1 MAWRDNLRQASFRG
15 VKFNVDGSSLSAGRR
30 IARHEYPQ
38 RDIPYAEDMGRRA
51 REYKVEAFVLGDPN
65 VDNDYMVPRDAL
77 LDAIE
82 KAGPGQLVHPYY
94 GTVSVTV
101 FGEVQISESTREG
114 GMAKFA
120 LTFLEAGKQE
130 EPKSAEDTD
139 AKLTDQKGVC
149 DASFAKD
156 FAADFSVDGLPDFA
170 VDDALGQADD
180 LMALPDVDLGSVDW
194 IRADP
199 TSVLTSLLP
208 ENLRKS
214 LDAPLALAQGVI
226 GLIGGAQ
233 RWLSF
238 FNFSEGLASSASA
251 VTATTASRLAVVG
264 NQTAFSDLVRGG
276 ATSSRIYELATT
288 QPATTVE
295 AQVLRSEI
303 VQRADAILFSDN
315 VSQATSQAVV
325 QLRTVALQHLASN
338 TVELPSLV
346 SVTQQQVRPS
356 VVLAHDF
363 YGDTWYAEGRSDDLV
378 SRNSVAHPGFVPAGQ
393 PLQFV
398 SE

>member
-15 VKFNVDGSSLSAGRR
+15 VKFNVDSSGLSIGRR

-38 RDIPYAEDMGRRA
+38 RDIPYPEDMGRRA
-51 REYKVEAFVLGDPN
+51 REYKVEAFVLGDPAG
-65 VDNDYMVPRDAL
+65 DNDYMVPRDAL
-77 LDAIE
+77 IEAIE

-94 GTVSVTV
+94 GTVAVTV
-101 FGEVQISESTREG
+101 FGEVTLSESTREG
-114 GMAKFA
+114 GMAKFTI
-120 LTFLEAGKQE
+120 TFLEAGKQE
-130 EPKSAEDTD
+130 EPKTSDDTE
-139 AKLTDQKGVC
+139 AKLADQVNAC

-156 FAADFSVDGLPDFA
+156 FSDKFSVDGLPDFA
-170 VDDALGQADD
+170 VDDALGQVDD
-180 LMALPDVDLGSVDW
+180 LMALPDVDLGALDW

-208 ENLRKS
+208 ENLRNS
-214 LDAPLALAQGVI
+214 LDAPLSLAQGVL

-233 RWLSF
+233 KWLSF
-238 FNFSEGLASSASA
+238 FNFSEGLAESASA
-251 VTATTASRLAVVG
+251 VTATTASRIAVVN

-276 ATSSRIYELATT
+276 ATSNRIYELATT

-295 AQVLRSEI
+295 AQALRSEI
-303 VQRADAILFSDN
+303 VQRADDILFSDK

-338 TVELPSLV
+338 TVALPSLV
-346 SVTQQQVRPS
+346 SVTQQQVRPA

-363 YGDTWYAEGRSDDLV
+363 YGDAWYAQGRADDLV

>member
-15 VKFNVDGSSLSAGRR
+15 AKFNVDGSSLSAGRR

-51 REYKVEAFVLGDPN
+51 REYKVDAFVLGDPAG
-65 VDNDYMVPRDAL
+65 DNDYMVPRDAL
-77 LDAIE
+77 IAAIE

-101 FGEVQISESTREG
+101 FGEVQITESSREG
-114 GMAKFA
+114 GMAKFSI
-120 LTFLEAGKQE
+120 TFLEAGKQE
-130 EPKSAEDTD
+130 EPKTSVDTE
-139 AKLTDQKGVC
+139 AKLSEQVGVC
-149 DASFAKD
+149 NASFEKD
-156 FAADFSVDGLPDFA
+156 FADNFSVDGLPDFA
-170 VDDALGQADD
+170 VDDAQGQVDG
-180 LMALPDVDLGSVDW
+180 LMALPDVDLGALDW

-208 ENLRKS
+208 ENLRSS
-214 LDAPLALAQGVI
+214 LDAPLSLAKGVL

-251 VTATTASRLAVVG
+251 VNATTASRIAVVD
-264 NQTAFSDLVRGG
+264 NQMAFSELVRGG
-276 ATSSRIYELATT
+276 ATSNRIYELATT

-295 AQVLRSEI
+295 AQALRSEI
-303 VQRADAILFSDN
+303 VQRADAILFSDK
-315 VSQATSQAVV
+315 VSQSTSQAVV

-338 TVELPSLV
+338 TVALPSLV
-346 SVTQQQVRPS
+346 SVTQQQVRPA

-363 YGDTWYAEGRSDDLV
+363 YGYGWYAQGRADDLV
-378 SRNSVAHPGFVPAGQ
+378 SRNSVAHPGFVPAGR